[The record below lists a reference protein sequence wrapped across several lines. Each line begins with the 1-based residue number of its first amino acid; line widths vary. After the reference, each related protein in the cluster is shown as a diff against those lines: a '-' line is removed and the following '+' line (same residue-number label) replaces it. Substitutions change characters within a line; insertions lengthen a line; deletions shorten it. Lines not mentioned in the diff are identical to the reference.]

1 MDDSRLLRAAHAH
14 VMRLATIAPA
24 AVAVAAI
31 TGLAA
36 CGGSAP
42 PSDAQPGTRPT
53 PAAPSQTTVVP
64 APATVPAPSTRTP
77 GTPAPS
83 ASPTSVPPASPSPG
97 PSRPN
102 PGSPGITGW
111 LAGKDWTYI
120 PTTRRVVALTFDAG
134 ANADA
139 VPSILATLR
148 REGVPATFFLTGNFV
163 RDFPAAARSIATAG
177 FRIGD
182 HTITH
187 PYLTQLSDTAVQHEI
202 TGGAQQII
210 SVTGQNPAPLFRFP
224 YGDADARTI
233 AIANR
238 AGFVPIRWTADTL
251 GWEGTAGHISA
262 PVVVSRVLAAA
273 RPGEIVLM
281 HVGSNPDDHTTFDAD
296 ALPQV
301 ISGLRALGYS
311 FVTLDALTG

>member
-1 MDDSRLLRAAHAH
+1 MPIA
-14 VMRLATIAPA
+14 RLAA
-24 AVAVAAI
+24 ASAI
-31 TGLAA
+31 IVGLAA
-36 CGGSAP
+36 CGGT
-42 PSDAQPGTRPT
+42 PSPGAQPGTRPAS
-53 PAAPSQTTVVP
+53 AAPS
-64 APATVPAPSTRTP
+64 PATATPAPST

-83 ASPTSVPPASPSPG
+83 IRPTSVPTGGPSPG
-97 PSRPN
+97 PSTAS
-102 PGSPGITGW
+102 PGSPGISGW

-139 VPSILATLR
+139 IPSILATLR
-148 REGVPATFFLTGNFV
+148 REGIPATFFLTGNFV
-163 RDFPAAARSIATAG
+163 RDFPAAARSIAAAG

-187 PYLTQLSDTAVQHEI
+187 PYLTALSDTAVQHEI
-202 TGGAQQII
+202 LGGAQQII
-210 SVTGQNPAPLFRFP
+210 SVTGKNPAPLFRFP

-238 AGFVPIRWTADTL
+238 AGYVPVRWTVDTL

-262 PVVVSRVLAAA
+262 SVVVSRVLAAV
-273 RPGEIVLM
+273 RPGEVVLM

-301 ISGLRALGYS
+301 ISGLHARGYS
-311 FVTLDALTG
+311 FVSLDALTG

>member
-1 MDDSRLLRAAHAH
+1 MRTMLI
-14 VMRLATIAPA
+14 VRLAA
-24 AVAVAAI
+24 ASAAI
-31 TGLAA
+31 AGLAA
-36 CGGSAP
+36 CGGAQSPGAP
-42 PSDAQPGTRPT
+42 PGTRP
-53 PAAPSQTTVVP
+53 ASSAPG
-64 APATVPAPSTRTP
+64 PATVTPAPP
-77 GTPAPS
+77 AATPAPS
-83 ASPTSVPPASPSPG
+83 IRPTRLSPRPSATG
-97 PSRPN
+97 
-102 PGSPGITGW
+102 PGSPGISGR

-148 REGVPATFFLTGNFV
+148 RAGVPATFFLTGNFV
-163 RDFPAAARSIATAG
+163 LDFPAAARSIAAAG

-187 PYLTQLSDTAVQHEI
+187 PYLTQLSDTAVQREI

-238 AGFVPIRWTADTL
+238 AGYVPVRWTVDTL
-251 GWEGTAGHISA
+251 GWQGTAGHISA
-262 PVVVSRVLAAA
+262 SVVVSRVLAAA
-273 RPGEIVLM
+273 RPGEIALM
-281 HVGSNPDDHTTFDAD
+281 HAGSNPDDHTTFDAD

-301 ISGLRALGYS
+301 ISGLRARGYS

>member
-1 MDDSRLLRAAHAH
+1 MKTAVVIRLVVAG
-14 VMRLATIAPA
+14 ATI
-24 AVAVAAI
+24 V
-31 TGLAA
+31 GLAA
-36 CGGSAP
+36 CGSGASSP
-42 PSDAQPGTRPT
+42 GGQPSTRPT
-53 PAAPSQTTVVP
+53 PAAPSH
-64 APATVPAPSTRTP
+64 ATVMPAPSTPTP
-77 GTPAPS
+77 STQAPS
-83 ASPTSVPPASPSPG
+83 TSPTSVPSPG
-97 PSRPN
+97 SSGVT
-102 PGSPGITGW
+102 GS

-120 PTTRRVVALTFDAG
+120 PTTRRVAALTFDAG

-163 RDFPAAARSIATAG
+163 RDFPAAARSIAAAG

-187 PYLTQLSDTAVQHEI
+187 PYLTHLSDAAVQREI
-202 TGGAQQII
+202 VGGAQQIM
-210 SVTGQNPAPLFRFP
+210 SVTGKNPAPLFRFP

-233 AIANR
+233 AIANQ
-238 AGFVPIRWTADTL
+238 AGYVPVRWTVDTL
-251 GWEGTAGHISA
+251 GWQGTAGHISA
-262 PVVVSRVLAAA
+262 AVVVSRVLAAA

-296 ALPQV
+296 ALAQV
-301 ISGLRALGYS
+301 IGGLRARGYS

>member
-1 MDDSRLLRAAHAH
+1 MRIMPL
-14 VMRLATIAPA
+14 VRLAA
-24 AVAVAAI
+24 ASAALA
-31 TGLAA
+31 GLAA
-36 CGGSAP
+36 CGGAP
-42 PSDAQPGTRPT
+42 SPGAPPGTRPAS
-53 PAAPSQTTVVP
+53 AALS
-64 APATVPAPSTRTP
+64 PATVTPAPPTA
-77 GTPAPS
+77 TPAPS
-83 ASPTSVPPASPSPG
+83 IRPTSVPPGGPSSRPSTPSPG
-97 PSRPN
+97 SA
-102 PGSPGITGW
+102 GTSGW

-120 PTTRRVVALTFDAG
+120 PTTRPVVALTFDAG

-148 REGVPATFFLTGNFV
+148 RDGVPATFFLTGNFV
-163 RDFPAAARSIATAG
+163 RDFPAAARSIAAAG
-177 FRIGD
+177 YRIGD

-187 PYLTQLSDTAVQHEI
+187 PYLTRLSDVAVQREI
-202 TGGAQQII
+202 VGGAQQIM
-210 SVTGQNPAPLFRFP
+210 SVTGRNPAPLFRFP

-238 AGFVPIRWTADTL
+238 AGYVPVRWTVDTL

-262 PVVVSRVLAAA
+262 SVVASRVLAAA

-281 HVGSNPDDHTTFDAD
+281 HVGSNPDDHTTLDAD

-301 ISGLRALGYS
+301 ISGLRARGYA

>member
-1 MDDSRLLRAAHAH
+1 MRTMLIA
-14 VMRLATIAPA
+14 RLAA
-24 AVAVAAI
+24 ASAAI
-31 TGLAA
+31 AGLAA
-36 CGGSAP
+36 CGGAP
-42 PSDAQPGTRPT
+42 SPGAQHGTRPAST
-53 PAAPSQTTVVP
+53 APG
-64 APATVPAPSTRTP
+64 PATVTPAPPAATPAPSTR
-77 GTPAPS
+77 
-83 ASPTSVPPASPSPG
+83 PTSAPPGRLSPR
-97 PSRPN
+97 PSTTG
-102 PGSPGITGW
+102 PGSPGISGR

-163 RDFPAAARSIATAG
+163 RDFPAAAQSIAAAG
-177 FRIGD
+177 VRIGD

-233 AIANR
+233 ALANR
-238 AGFVPIRWTADTL
+238 AGFVPVRWTVDTL

-273 RPGEIVLM
+273 RPGEIALM
-281 HVGSNPDDHTTFDAD
+281 HVGSNPGDHTTFDAD

-301 ISGLRALGYS
+301 ISGLRARGYS
-311 FVTLDALTG
+311 FVTLAALTG

>member
-1 MDDSRLLRAAHAH
+1 MRTVLIT
-14 VMRLATIAPA
+14 RLA
-24 AVAVAAI
+24 VAGAAI
-31 TGLAA
+31 VGLVA
-36 CGGSAP
+36 CGGGAP
-42 PSDAQPGTRPT
+42 APGGQPGTRPT
-53 PAAPSQTTVVP
+53 SAPPSSATVVP
-64 APATVPAPSTRTP
+64 APAPATTQAPNAQ
-77 GTPAPS
+77 APS
-83 ASPTSVPPASPSPG
+83 ASPPSVPSVRPSPSP
-97 PSRPN
+97 SAAS
-102 PGSPGITGW
+102 PGSPGVTGW

-120 PTTRRVVALTFDAG
+120 PATRRVVALTFDAG

-139 VPSILATLR
+139 VASILATLR

-163 RDFPAAARSIATAG
+163 RDFPAAARSIAAAG

-187 PYLTQLSDTAVQHEI
+187 PYLTQLSDIAVQREI
-202 TGGAQQII
+202 VGGAQQII
-210 SVTGQNPAPLFRFP
+210 SITGKNPAPLFRFP

-238 AGFVPIRWTADTL
+238 VGFVPVRWTVDSL

-262 PVVVSRVLAAA
+262 SVVVSRVLAAA

-301 ISGLRALGYS
+301 ISGLRARGYS

>member
-1 MDDSRLLRAAHAH
+1 MKTPLI
-14 VMRLATIAPA
+14 MRLA
-24 AVAVAAI
+24 AVGAVVA
-31 TGLAA
+31 GLAA
-36 CGGSAP
+36 CGSGPSPGQPGAGPTSAATIP
-42 PSDAQPGTRPT
+42 ATAQPSASTPVTSPPGTP
-53 PAAPSQTTVVP
+53 
-64 APATVPAPSTRTP
+64 PATV
-77 GTPAPS
+77 
-83 ASPTSVPPASPSPG
+83 SPPVTVSPPG
-97 PSRPN
+97 PSVRPS
-102 PGSPGITGW
+102 GTSPVTGP

-148 REGVPATFFLTGNFV
+148 RDGVPATFFLTGNFV
-163 RDFPAAARSIATAG
+163 RDFPGAARSIAAAG

-187 PYLTQLSDTAVQHEI
+187 PYLTQLSDTAVQREI
-202 TGGAQQII
+202 VGGAQQIT
-210 SVTGQNPAPLFRFP
+210 SVTGKNPAPLFRFP

-238 AGFVPIRWTADTL
+238 AGYVPVRWTVDTL
-251 GWEGTAGHISA
+251 GWEGTSGHISA
-262 PVVVSRVLAAA
+262 SVVVSRVLAAA

-301 ISGLRALGYS
+301 ISGLRAQGYS